1 MQKRMNISLTR
12 AYFDKLKRLID
23 WKLLFLLVCFLNVK
37 MAVKVPTIAI
47 IYLLQP
53 NFNFGFKLKNSRLPL
68 FYPLIMAVAVVAMLV
83 NKNYSSPHYFLVLA
97 IGCFFWLLCL
107 LALHQIKLIVE
118 QQHLKVIHQTLIV
131 FFIINALFSAFNLF
145 RIIWETGA
153 LNPYL
158 YQGLYQKYF
167 MGTGDYIKGLSFDTS
182 TTNAILNAMGVLYFL
197 IKKQYPMLILCMA
210 VLIFTASNFSN
221 IVLVVILILLF
232 IFKSTREQKS
242 MIMVCLL
249 LLVLFMAKIS
259 PQNDKYVNETFKKV
273 LEKNW
278 SPDRRNVQIKP
289 IPIRDRADQTLSP
302 DERKEKFAT
311 LYLDSLNIS
320 RFPEAKKQAQAE
332 QAPLTKDEK
341 GRIILPQDNIH
352 SATFQSIKVPLK
364 IQEPMLLFIEKHGD
378 LLPYSSKN
386 IAVPPLPGKAISMM
400 QTLTFFMAHP
410 YRIVL
415 GNGMGNFS
423 SKLAF
428 RTANLNITGNYPKKY
443 TYINAD
449 FLLNHLDVYLYF
461 FSKQTGYHS
470 ITNSPFSGFDQ
481 LLSEYGIL
489 GLALFFIFYVGYFL
503 KDFKK
508 LTYGVPLLCLILG
521 AFFIDYWFEQLSV
534 LVLFELMMLL
544 DIKENQ
550 LNFGGAEK

>member
-1 MQKRMNISLTR
+1 MNISLTHVG
-12 AYFDKLKRLID
+12 FNKLKRLID
-23 WKLLFLLVCFLNVK
+23 WRLLFLLVFFLNVK
-37 MAVKVPTIAI
+37 MAVKVPAIAI
-47 IYLLQP
+47 VYLLQP

-68 FYPLIMAVAVVAMLV
+68 FYPLIIAVAVLAMVL
-83 NKNYSSPHYFLVLA
+83 NKNYSSPHYFFVLA
-97 IGCFFWLLCL
+97 TGCFFWLLCL

-118 QQHLKVIHQTLIV
+118 QQQLKVIHQTLVV
-131 FFIINALFSAFNLF
+131 FFIINALFSAFNLL

-167 MGTGDYIKGLSFDTS
+167 MGTGDYIKGVSFDTS
-182 TTNAILNAMGVLYFL
+182 TTNAILNAMGMLYFL
-197 IKKQYPMLILCMA
+197 IRKQYPMMILCMT

-221 IVLVVILILLF
+221 IVLIVILILLF
-232 IFKSTREQKS
+232 IFKSTRDQKS
-242 MIMVCLL
+242 MIIISLL
-249 LLVLFMAKIS
+249 LLVVFMVRIS
-259 PQNDKYVNETFKKV
+259 PQNNKYVNETFKKV

-278 SPDRRNVQIKP
+278 KPERQNVQVKP
-289 IPIRDRADQTLSP
+289 LPIRERADQTLSP
-302 DERKEKFAT
+302 EERKEKFAT
-311 LYLDSLNIS
+311 LYLDSLNLS
-320 RFPEAKKQAQAE
+320 RFPEAKKQAQVA
-332 QAPLTKDEK
+332 QVLLTKDDK
-341 GRIILPQDNIH
+341 GRILLPQDNIH

-364 IQEPMLLFIEKHGD
+364 IQEPMLLFIEKHKD
-378 LLPYSSKN
+378 SLPYSSKN
-386 IAVPPLPGKAISMM
+386 IPVPPIPGKAISMM
-400 QTLTFFMAHP
+400 QTWAFFMAHP
-410 YRIVL
+410 QRIVL

-443 TYINAD
+443 TYINGD

-481 LLSEYGIL
+481 LLSEYGIF
-489 GLALFFIFYVGYFL
+489 GLTLFFIFYVGYFL

-508 LTYGVPLLCLILG
+508 LTYGIPLLCLVLG
-521 AFFIDYWFEQLSV
+521 VFFIDYWFEQLSV
-534 LVLFELMMLL
+534 LVLFELLLLL

-550 LNFGGAEK
+550 LDLGGDSR